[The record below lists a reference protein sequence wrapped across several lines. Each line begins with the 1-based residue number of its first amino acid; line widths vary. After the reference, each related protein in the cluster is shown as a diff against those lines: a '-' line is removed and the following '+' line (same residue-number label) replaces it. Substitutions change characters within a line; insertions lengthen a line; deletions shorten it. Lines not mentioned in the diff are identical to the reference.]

1 MGLEMPE
8 IINLNKSR
16 QRAIYQ
22 RPDGKGGWV
31 NTSPLPADPASINYY
46 MMKGFR
52 APPREEVK
60 TSSSEEKAK
69 MVDGKLVIT
78 CPIPNCNFTTFS
90 AFGLQSHLRKH
101 INKEK

>member
-31 NTSPLPADPASINYY
+31 NTSPLPADPASMNYY
-46 MMKGFR
+46 FLKGFR

-69 MVDGKLVIT
+69 MVDGKLVIS

-101 INKEK
+101 INKEE